1 MLFGF
6 CNGSASWALLGWLH
20 LFTWGRK
27 RCWRDSEC
35 ARLEQLAQTP
45 WVGPC
50 FWSPAGVRPPLLPAP
65 MLPRCLLL
73 PLILQPVPPAAGKQ
87 PQMGTH
93 MTPTSCSALQWHP
106 GRPRSRLP
114 TDQGPALFSALQC

>member
-73 PLILQPVPPAAGKQ
+73 PPSSSLCPPQ
-87 PQMGTH
+87 QENSPRWE
-93 MTPTSCSALQWHP
+93 PT
-106 GRPRSRLP
+106 
-114 TDQGPALFSALQC
+114 